1 MNVLSFSGGELSR
14 SVSATWEQTSF
25 PGGAPI
31 AALNRQIQVLTNDLS
46 GATALLDP
54 ASKNHRS
61 ELSAVSS
68 ELEASK
74 AALLLS
80 RSREAQAARER
91 DKLEAELRA
100 ANEKCDILSQEH
112 DQTNK
117 MSGEDALRLAA
128 LEAEAGLR
136 GDQNGCSISACQT
149 DTDTRDAEI
158 R

>member
-1 MNVLSFSGGELSR
+1 MSFIGGESSR

-25 PGGAPI
+25 PGGVPI
-31 AALNRQIQVLTNDLS
+31 AALNRQIQVLTKDLS
-46 GATALLDP
+46 GAKAQLDQ

-80 RSREAQAARER
+80 RSREAQTARER
-91 DKLEAELRA
+91 DKLVADLRA
-100 ANEKCDILSQEH
+100 ANEKCDVLSQEQ
-112 DQTNK
+112 DQANK
-117 MSGEDALRLAA
+117 MTREDAERLAA
-128 LEAEAGLR
+128 LEAEAELR
-136 GDQNGCSISACQT
+136 GNQNGCSISACQT
-149 DTDTRDAEI
+149 DADTRDADI